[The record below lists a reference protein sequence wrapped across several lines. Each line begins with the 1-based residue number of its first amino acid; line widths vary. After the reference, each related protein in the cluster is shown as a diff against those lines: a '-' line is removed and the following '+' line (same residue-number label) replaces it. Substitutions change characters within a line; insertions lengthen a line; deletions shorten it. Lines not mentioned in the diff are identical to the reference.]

1 MLLFLKNIF
10 TIWNSCIFERNLITM
25 IINKALVMKLFM
37 LTIFLIN
44 LKFTGFSQYR
54 GGLLNEYINNN
65 ISSIKKIIQY
75 KGSFIKSDSNDIS
88 PDFDNNLQLEYIE
101 YFDIPDFL
109 TKIEYYNSDGKVR
122 SSNEFFYENGKLKT
136 EISDTTL
143 SFYYSKK
150 KIWNYFDNNN
160 KERIEYFKDGRIE
173 KYYIKRKC
181 NGLDYTDYDIN
192 AENDT
197 LWISNGYYNSK
208 GLCYLIEHLD
218 EKNKEILT
226 ISIKIYNEYNKIIEY
241 LEFDKSGKLIKSISN
256 HYEDNMKKTI
266 YKDFLENEE
275 TIYTKR
281 YFKDEHGNIYKSYFQ
296 SNPNSNKW
304 SVTFLKIE
312 YENIINK

>member
-1 MLLFLKNIF
+1 
-10 TIWNSCIFERNLITM
+10 M

-44 LKFTGFSQYR
+44 LMFTGFSQYR

-122 SSNEFFYENGKLKT
+122 SSREFFYENGKLKT

-150 KIWNYFDNNN
+150 KYGI
-160 KERIEYFKDGRIE
+160 ISTII
-173 KYYIKRKC
+173 IK
-181 NGLDYTDYDIN
+181 
-192 AENDT
+192 
-197 LWISNGYYNSK
+197 K
-208 GLCYLIEHLD
+208 G
-218 EKNKEILT
+218 
-226 ISIKIYNEYNKIIEY
+226 
-241 LEFDKSGKLIKSISN
+241 
-256 HYEDNMKKTI
+256 
-266 YKDFLENEE
+266 
-275 TIYTKR
+275 
-281 YFKDEHGNIYKSYFQ
+281 
-296 SNPNSNKW
+296 
-304 SVTFLKIE
+304 
-312 YENIINK
+312 